1 MDNQLEER
9 PLKHMAVKRKG
20 VPTREILKAAGV
32 SCKQCGTKE
41 KLTVDHII
49 PLAAGGKNEASNLQ
63 FLCENC
69 QDRRDGHIPK
79 RLMR

>member
-1 MDNQLEER
+1 MKQ
-9 PLKHMAVKRKG
+9 MAAKRKDI
-20 VPTREILKAAGV
+20 PIREILKAAHQ

-49 PLAAGGKNEASNLQ
+49 PLAAGGTNEASNLQ

-69 QDRRDGHIPK
+69 QDRRHGHIPK
-79 RLMR
+79 RLLR